1 MNAKAKASDGGPD
14 DPGTGMARAGAP
26 LDAATLLR
34 SVGLL
39 ADGPAVWGR
48 PMRASGAGIFI
59 IELPSPPATA
69 PLELTRIGK
78 WLEHVKTMRIDG
90 QEATSKAVAAR
101 LAAFWI
107 PSTTVLYIGTSQQSM
122 AARVGAIERTVLGD
136 RRPYAGGNWLKALSG
151 LDRARV
157 WWAQTA
163 ATEEYEDA
171 LFAAFAAAVPEAD
184 RARLHDSTVVLPF
197 ANLRSTGG
205 DRKAHGLNGYLVPE
219 VVVPTVPPG
228 RTVNLP
234 PGDADGAGGLPAS
247 RAAGGTIRRTGRAP
261 VARAPRTPRAP
272 AASPR
277 RKGDAPGGPRRG
289 EPTYLSAEGIE
300 RLRVEHAELTGV
312 RRPEVIARIKSAK
325 ELGDLKENA
334 DYSSARE
341 EQSFLEGRI
350 ASIEALMRD
359 ATIIEAPGAN
369 GRVDLGSKVSVEE
382 TGAPGEVMIYELV
395 GTAEADPAAGRI
407 SNASPVGRALIG
419 RRVGDTVA
427 VRTPRGDVAYRIVEV
442 R

>member
-1 MNAKAKASDGGPD
+1 LNAKAAGSAGGTD
-14 DPGTGMARAGAP
+14 DPGTGTVRAGAP

-48 PMRASGAGIFI
+48 PMRVSGAGIFI
-59 IELPSPPATA
+59 IELPTPPATA
-69 PLELTRIGK
+69 PIELARIGK
-78 WLEHVKTMRIDG
+78 WIEHVPTMRIDG

-107 PSTTVLYIGTSQQSM
+107 PSTSVLYIGTSQQSI
-122 AARVGAIERTVLGD
+122 AARVNAIERTVLGD

-151 LDRARV
+151 LERARV
-157 WWAQTA
+157 WWAPTDA
-163 ATEEYEDA
+163 IEEYEDA
-171 LFAAFAAAVPEAD
+171 LFSAFAAAVPQAD
-184 RARLHDSTVVLPF
+184 RERLHDATVVLPF
-197 ANLRSTGG
+197 ANLRSTAGE
-205 DRKAHGLNGYLVPE
+205 RKLHGLTGYLVPE
-219 VVVPTVPPG
+219 EIVAPVPAG
-228 RTVNLP
+228 RRVNLP
-234 PGDADGAGGLPAS
+234 PGDAEGAGGLPSS
-247 RAAGGTIRRTGRAP
+247 RAAGGTTRRTGRAP
-261 VARAPRTPRAP
+261 AARAPRALRQP

-277 RKGDAPGGPRRG
+277 RRGDAPGGPRRG
-289 EPTYLSAEGIE
+289 EPTYLSTEGIE
-300 RLRVEHAELTGV
+300 RLKVEHAELTGT

-350 ASIEALMRD
+350 AAIEALLRD
-359 ATIIEAPGAN
+359 ATVIESPGAN

-382 TGAPGEVMIYELV
+382 AGLPGEVTIYELV

-427 VRTPRGDVAYRIVEV
+427 VRTPRGDVEYRIIEV
-442 R
+442 G